1 MSERALLDRVRHRLN
16 SACQPSRE
24 GRAAVAWLMIDTR
37 LLLHDCLAISFSRGL
52 QKASF
57 DLGLEGKSPTADTRN
72 KSHDCCSDAKRLL
85 LYKSHFRAL
94 HL

>member
-1 MSERALLDRVRHRLN
+1 MSERSVVDRARHRLN
-16 SACQPSRE
+16 SACKPSRKGLPAV
-24 GRAAVAWLMIDTR
+24 GRLMIDAR
-37 LLLHDCLAISFSRGL
+37 LLLHACLAMSFSRGL

-57 DLGLEGKSPTADTRN
+57 DLGLEGKSPTADRRN
-72 KSHDCCSDAKRLL
+72 KSSDCCSAAKRL

>member
-1 MSERALLDRVRHRLN
+1 MDRARHRLN
-16 SACQPSRE
+16 SAAKPR
-24 GRAAVAWLMIDTR
+24 GRGLPAVIWLMIDTNR

-57 DLGLEGKSPTADTRN
+57 DLGLEGKPTTADRRN
-72 KSHDCCSDAKRLL
+72 KSRDRCSAAERL
-85 LYKSHFRAL
+85 LYKSHSRAL